1 MRGSL
6 YRIRAP
12 PLSPLLAPRSRDIR
26 PRCPRHPIV
35 HCLQEPAAINRTYIT
50 LSIKY
55 TVAHEQR
62 ASAGE
67 NATRRDTFLL
77 SLHQPLRTFPR

>member
-6 YRIRAP
+6 YRFCAP
-12 PLSPLLAPRSRDIR
+12 PSPLCQRPGRATYVLATCAIPLSSE
-26 PRCPRHPIV
+26 
-35 HCLQEPAAINRTYIT
+35 LAAINRTYIIQP
-50 LSIKY
+50 IKY
-55 TVAHEQR
+55 TIAHEER

-77 SLHQPLRTFPR
+77 SLHRPLRTFPR